1 MISLKTLRN
10 RKAGLPDL
18 LNFAAVVDDGIVL
31 NKDGSLM
38 AGWFY
43 EGADISSSTDEERNG
58 RSERLNRAFAKLG
71 TGWMTHVDAI
81 RYPARNYPAPA
92 ESHFGDPVS
101 RLIDNERRG
110 QFEAEGSHFQSMYA
124 LVATFLP
131 PLASTQKVQSLMY
144 QKERGANLENA
155 GDRTLASFKQQLAEL
170 EDALSGVVRLQ
181 RMKGR
186 PYVDEA
192 GTEHLNEELLQYLN
206 FAISGDEHPINLP
219 PCPMYLDA
227 VLGGRDF
234 FTGVTPKL
242 GSNFIGVLSIDG
254 FPNESTPGIL
264 AALDRLP
271 VRYRWSTR
279 FIFMDTEEA
288 KSHLEAYRR
297 KWTQKQRGFLDQI
310 LKTNRSGVDQDA
322 VNMTLETEAARADA
336 SSGLM
341 TFGYFTGTVVF
352 LSEKRAELDEAAR
365 IARRAIQNLG
375 FGCRIETVNT
385 VEAWLGSLPGHG
397 VQNVRRP
404 LLSTRVLADLIP
416 SASVWPGHETCQ
428 CPFYP
433 ENSPPLLYAATEGAT
448 PFRLNLH
455 VGDLGHTLIFGPTGA
470 GKSTL
475 LGLIVA
481 QFRRYRGATVF
492 AFDKGNSLL
501 ALTKAC
507 GGKHFELASEHAK
520 GGGFTPLA
528 NIDTDNDQGWAEEWI
543 ETCAAIQMGASK
555 INPSHRNAIHLA
567 MKLLRSAP
575 RENRTVTDYVTNL
588 QNLELREALQY
599 YTVAGAAGDLLDSNE
614 ENLVFS
620 DFQTFEMED
629 LLARGD
635 KVAIP
640 VLLYLFRR
648 IEKSLRGAPTLLPID
663 EAWLMLEHPVFK
675 PKIREWLKVMRKNNC
690 AIILATQSL
699 ADAAKSGIFD
709 VLLES
714 CPTKILLPNEEAT
727 KGDTSTEGPRRF
739 YEQIGLNPRQI
750 ELLAAATKKRHYYY
764 LSTEGRRLFDL
775 NLGPVALAFV
785 GASSKEDLAA
795 VRDLERIH
803 GIAWPLR
810 WLEKRG
816 VRPTPAQ
823 RAALETDQSAAA

>member
-1 MISLKTLRN
+1 LKTLARF
-10 RKAGLPDL
+10 RSREAGLPDL

-43 EGADISSSTDEERNG
+43 QGADISSSTDEERNA

-81 RYPARNYPAPA
+81 RYEAREYPAPD

-110 QFEAEGSHFQSMYA
+110 QFEAEGGHFQTMYA
-124 LVATFLP
+124 LVVTYLP
-131 PLASTQKVQSLMY
+131 PLASTQKAGNLMY
-144 QKERGANLENA
+144 DKEKGEEAVNPGTRILEQ
-155 GDRTLASFKQQLAEL
+155 FKQQIFEL
-170 EDALSGVVRLQ
+170 EDSLSGVVRLQ
-181 RMKGR
+181 RMRGNR
-186 PYVDEA
+186 YVDESGA
-192 GTEHLNEELLQYLN
+192 QHVNEELLQYLN
-206 FAISGDEHPINLP
+206 FVITGDEHPINLP
-219 PCPMYLDA
+219 PCTMYIDA
-227 VLGGRDF
+227 LLGGRDF
-234 FTGVTPKL
+234 WPGVTPKL
-242 GSNFIGVLSIDG
+242 GEKFLGILAIDG

-271 VRYRWSTR
+271 IRYRWSTR

-288 KSHLEAYRR
+288 KTELDAYRR

-322 VNMTLETEAARADA
+322 VNMTVETEAAKAEA
-336 SSGLM
+336 STGLV
-341 TFGYFTGTVVF
+341 TFGYFTGVIVF
-352 LSEKRAELDEAAR
+352 LSDKKAQLEEAAR
-365 IARRAIQNLG
+365 ITRRAIQNMG
-375 FGCRIETVNT
+375 FGCRIETVNA
-385 VEAWLGSLPGHG
+385 VEAWLGSIPGHG

-404 LLSTRVLADLIP
+404 LVSTRVLADLLP
-416 SASVWPGHETCQ
+416 SASVWPGAETCP

-433 ENSPPLLYAATEGAT
+433 PQSPPLLHAATEGAT

-475 LGLIVA
+475 LGLIVT
-481 QFRRYRGATVF
+481 QFRRYKGARVF

-507 GGKHFELASEHAK
+507 GGQHYELGSDLAK
-520 GGGFTPLA
+520 GGFVPLA
-528 NIDTDNDQGWAEEWI
+528 DIDTDNNQAWAEEWV
-543 ETCAAIQMGASK
+543 ETCAALQMGAEK
-555 INPSHRNAIHLA
+555 VTPAHRNAIHDA
-567 MKLLRSAP
+567 MRLLRDAP
-575 RENRTVTDYVTNL
+575 RANRTITDFVTNL
-588 QNLELREALQY
+588 QREDLREALQY
-599 YTVAGAAGDLLDSNE
+599 YTVSGTAGDLLDCKT
-614 ENLVFS
+614 ENLNFR
-620 DFQTFEMED
+620 DFQVFEMEE
-629 LLARGD
+629 LMGRKD
-635 KVAIP
+635 KVVIP

-648 IEKSLRGAPTLLPID
+648 IEKSLDGKPTLLPID
-663 EAWLMLEHPVFK
+663 EAWLMLEHPVFA
-675 PKIREWLKVMRKNNC
+675 PKIREWLKVMRKANC
-690 AIILATQSL
+690 AVILATQSL
-699 ADAAKSGIFD
+699 ADAARSKIFD

-727 KGDTSTEGPRRF
+727 KGDATVEGPRRF

-750 ELLAAATKKRHYYY
+750 ELLANATKKRHYYY

-785 GASSKEDLAA
+785 GASGKEDIAA
-795 VRDLERIH
+795 IRELERAH
-803 GIAWPLR
+803 GRTWPAR

-816 VRPTPAQ
+816 VRLRPGELAENEPNGG
-823 RAALETDQSAAA
+823 AAAA